1 MVSMST
7 AFSRPTVSPLRWLM
21 LLFMLCAALVWA
33 QELVSVPP
41 LKTRV
46 TDLTATLNAEQSA
59 QLERQLAD
67 FEAARGS
74 QIAILIVPTTQPEA
88 IEQYS
93 IRVAEAWKIGRKKHD
108 DGVLIVV
115 AKNDRKLRI
124 DVGYGLEGA
133 IPDAI
138 AKRIISEIIS
148 PRFKQGDFA
157 GGLEAGVA
165 QIQKLIEGE
174 QLPAPERQAE
184 RGGAEGKFEQLLTLG
199 LLIAIVGGGVL
210 RAMLGRLLGSG
221 VSGGLVGVAAW
232 LITGSLFAAL
242 IGALLAFVFVLA
254 IGSGGG
260 FGGWGG
266 GNYGGGS
273 WGGGRGG
280 SSDWGGG
287 GGSFGGGGA
296 SGDW

>member
-1 MVSMST
+1 M
-7 AFSRPTVSPLRWLM
+7 RWL
-21 LLFMLCAALVWA
+21 LLLLVLFSTLASA

-41 LKTRV
+41 LKSRV
-46 TDLTATLNAEQSA
+46 TDLTATLSAEQSA
-59 QLERQLAD
+59 QLEQQLAA

-74 QIAILIVPTTQPEA
+74 QIAILVVPTTQPEA

-93 IRVAEAWKIGRKKHD
+93 IRVAEAWKIGRKNHD

-138 AKRIISEIIS
+138 AKRIVAEIIS
-148 PRFKQGDFA
+148 PHFKQGDFA

-165 QIQKLIEGE
+165 QVQKLIEGE

-232 LITGSLFAAL
+232 LITGSLFAAV

-266 GNYGGGS
+266 GSYGGGS
-273 WGGGRGG
+273 WGGGGRGG